1 MNNLIKFVFKKYKMK
16 NKIAIVLLV
25 LIVASVSLYFYA
37 YKGHR
42 DIATENADFELTV
55 TALSKEFSENDSL
68 ANSKYA
74 DKTIEIYG
82 KVSNIDLQSHTI
94 VVDEKL
100 SAVFTD
106 SVLPKIN
113 LQEQIKIK
121 GRFVGYDDLLEEF
134 KVDQVTVVE

>member
-1 MNNLIKFVFKKYKMK
+1 MKK
-16 NKIAIVLLV
+16 KIIIVILV
-25 LIVASVSLYFYA
+25 LIAASVSLYFYA

-55 TALSKEFSENDSL
+55 SGLSKEFSENDSL

-74 DKTIEIYG
+74 DKTIQIYG
-82 KVSNIDLQSHTI
+82 KVTNVDLPSHTI
-94 VVDEKL
+94 IMDEKL
-100 SAVFTD
+100 SVVFTD

-113 LQEQIKIK
+113 LQEAITIK

-134 KVDQVTVVE
+134 KVDQATKTK

>member
-1 MNNLIKFVFKKYKMK
+1 MK
-16 NKIAIVLLV
+16 NKIITVLLV
-25 LIVASVSLYFYA
+25 LVAASIGVYFYA

-42 DIATENADFELTV
+42 DIATEEADFELTV
-55 TALSKEFSENDSL
+55 SALSKEFSENDSL

-74 DKTIEIYG
+74 DKTIQIYG
-82 KVSNIDLQSHTI
+82 KVSNIDLSSHTI
-94 VVDEKL
+94 VIDEKV

-134 KVDQVTVVE
+134 KVDQVTLAE

>member
-1 MNNLIKFVFKKYKMK
+1 MKK
-16 NKIAIVLLV
+16 KIIVIVLVIILACV
-25 LIVASVSLYFYA
+25 GLYFYA

-55 TALSKEFSENDSL
+55 SGLSKEFSENDSL

-74 DKTIEIYG
+74 DRTIQIYG
-82 KVSNIDLQSHTI
+82 KVTHVDLPSHTI
-94 VVDEKL
+94 IIDEKL
-100 SAVFTD
+100 SVVFTD

-113 LQEQIKIK
+113 TEDAIKIK

-134 KVDQVTVVE
+134 KVDQATKAE

>member
-1 MNNLIKFVFKKYKMK
+1 MKKKIFLILV
-16 NKIAIVLLV
+16 ILL
-25 LIVASVSLYFYA
+25 VASVSLYFYT

-42 DIATENADFELTV
+42 DIAAESADFEIT
-55 TALSKEFSENDSL
+55 TATLSKEFLENDSL

-74 DKTIEIYG
+74 DKTIQIYG
-82 KVSNIDLQSHTI
+82 KISSIDVPSHTI
-94 VVDEKL
+94 IIDEKL